1 MTRDGWVGLVLAGLS
16 LVLLSQTRGIPHPP
30 LLSIAPGFYPQVI
43 LWTLLAFSVLLL
55 VSGLRRPRRGTG
67 ASQGLPKRFPLILSL
82 FALFGLYTAALPYL
96 GFRVATF
103 GFVTTAQWALG
114 GRSAR
119 RFPGALLTGVVT
131 AFLTYLV
138 FEVYLNVL
146 LPRGSLVGW

>member
-1 MTRDGWVGLVLAGLS
+1 MTRDGWAGLALAGLS
-16 LVLLSQTRGIPHPP
+16 LALLSQVRAIPRPA
-30 LLSIAPGFYPQVI
+30 LLSIGPGFYPQVI
-43 LWTLLAFSVLLL
+43 LWILLGLCVLLL

-67 ASQGLPKRFPLILSL
+67 ASQGLTKRFPLILSL